1 MTKVKKI
8 LGVVAA
14 AAMAISMC
22 VASAS
27 AAAKT
32 ITVTVK
38 NVPATLTNP
47 NLYVWGNNA
56 AGDKQEPKAWPGAKL
71 TKDGDVYTATVSI
84 DTAKISL
91 IVNGTMTG
99 KGLVQTSDIKDI
111 STATGKIE
119 IDMTGGLKT
128 EKNGANG
135 KMEDHLSASAKAIGD
150 AATTTAPAKTTTKAP
165 AKTTTKAPAK
175 TVKTTNAK
183 TGNTAA
189 PVAVASVTALACV
202 AVIASK
208 KRK

>member
-1 MTKVKKI
+1 MTKTKKI

-32 ITVTVK
+32 VEVTVK
-38 NVPATLTNP
+38 NVPATLANP
-47 NLYVWGNNA
+47 NLYAWGNNA
-56 AGDKQEPKAWPGAKL
+56 AGEKQEPKAWPGAKL
-71 TKDGDVYTATVSI
+71 TKNGDVYTGTITI
-84 DTAKISL
+84 DTAKVSL
-91 IVNGTMTG
+91 IVNGAMTG
-99 KGLVQTSDIKDI
+99 KGSVQTSDIKDI

-135 KMEDHLSASAKAIGD
+135 KMEEHLSATAKAVGGA
-150 AATTTAPAKTTTKAP
+150 AATTTAPAKTATTT
-165 AKTTTKAPAK
+165 AKTPATTS
-175 TVKTTNAK
+175 NAK

-189 PVAVASVTALACV
+189 PVAVASVAALACV
-202 AVIASK
+202 AVIASR